1 MTNNHLFFTLLLMLG
16 CCTAWAQ
23 EEPVAYRL
31 FDAKGNAV
39 DYREMMQDLARQD
52 VVFVGEM
59 HNCPVTHWLERRMLQ
74 SLYEINGSRTAV
86 GMEMLEADCQLIVD
100 EYQQGLIT
108 TERFEAEARLW
119 PNYSTDYEP
128 LVSFAHEH
136 RLPLIAT
143 NVPRRYANAVKNHG
157 LQWLDSLSE
166 EARRYL
172 PPLPIDYQDNEQA
185 DEAFGLMAM
194 MGKNKSANPAWMG
207 QSQALKDATM
217 AWNIAQ
223 CKTGKLVHFNGN
235 YHTDSGSGI
244 ITYLRQY
251 RPGVRLKTVYSVRQ
265 ADTKSLE
272 PDYLGRADYFI
283 CVPEDMTTSY

>member
-31 FDAKGNAV
+31 FNAKGNAV

-194 MGKNKSANPAWMG
+194 MGKNKSANSAWMG

-265 ADTKSLE
+265 EDTKSLE
-272 PDYLGRADYFI
+272 HDYLGRADYFI